1 MPSIKARFPG
11 GSGHMLDGR
20 LEMPDTPPKAYAI
33 CCHCFTCNKDTLTSY
48 RISKA
53 MAKKGYATL
62 RFDFTG
68 LGGSEGIFSQTG
80 FSSNVADVLAAID
93 YLRTHHQAPT
103 LLIGHSLGGT
113 AILEAAIQTE
123 EVKAAVTIASP
134 SQPSHVLHHF
144 DKALAEL
151 ETGQNSEIIV
161 AGTAYPVKPQFVTDV
176 RNYDLQKRLSDFN
189 KNLLSIRAGKDT
201 LVADKDADEIIKYT
215 TGQHELFDID
225 NADHLFSNR
234 VDTETMINNTQR
246 RLHLFRRFDSI
257 FNPVLHIEAIS
268 RFLVLCSDKY
278 IEVRFIHMR
287 HMPLSMHIFDPVPPC
302 IAAEQHDHPHIR
314 DFF

>member
-123 EVKAAVTIASP
+123 EAKSDSIRAVVTVASP
-134 SQPSHVLHHF
+134 SQPDHVLHHF
-144 DKALAEL
+144 GHALTLLEQGIASSIEVAGQHYDIEPEFIEDLRSYNMQQRLAEL
-151 ETGQNSEIIV
+151 NKPVLIFNIINDALVGEQNAYELNTWINGKSEII
-161 AGTAYPVKPQFVTDV
+161 TIE
-176 RNYDLQKRLSDFN
+176 NSDH
-189 KNLLSIRAGKDT
+189 LLSKKQDT
-201 LVADKDADEIIKYT
+201 DRVANNIADWVENI
-215 TGQHELFDID
+215 
-225 NADHLFSNR
+225 
-234 VDTETMINNTQR
+234 
-246 RLHLFRRFDSI
+246 
-257 FNPVLHIEAIS
+257 
-268 RFLVLCSDKY
+268 
-278 IEVRFIHMR
+278 
-287 HMPLSMHIFDPVPPC
+287 
-302 IAAEQHDHPHIR
+302 
-314 DFF
+314 